1 MTNKVP
7 RFTGYNSPSGW
18 RGRDGVRVESGG
30 YTKEGR
36 SGRSK
41 KVGETVIARSYGGIG
56 KEWMDSASE
65 KKQCD

>member
-1 MTNKVP
+1 MT
-7 RFTGYNSPSGW
+7 
-18 RGRDGVRVESGG
+18 VESGG

-65 KKQCD
+65 EKAMRLKGRVVSRKKESLDENGRKEAR